1 MEWFSYHYCIII
13 IFLNDVFICP
23 CIAIK
28 SPKKINIATIGKQK
42 SFENENNLYPVSV
55 TSLFNLNGQHL
66 YDVQTV
72 M

>member
-1 MEWFSYHYCIII
+1 MS
-13 IFLNDVFICP
+13 
-23 CIAIK
+23 
-28 SPKKINIATIGKQK
+28 IATIGKQK